1 MESLSTGLPTVCLP
15 FFADQQVNGRYTCK
29 ERGVGM
35 EIDNNVKR
43 DSSFSLGGVCAEP
56 EICFKVK

>member
-1 MESLSTGLPTVCLP
+1 
-15 FFADQQVNGRYTCK
+15 
-29 ERGVGM
+29 M

-56 EICFKVK
+56 EICFKVKWSR